1 MIVLRCEPVSHE
13 KQMQRKNSE
22 KTREMKIRIRAND
35 ISENECYALLFAGV
49 HCPFIILQ
57 NSLF

>member
-49 HCPFIILQ
+49 HCPFIIL
-57 NSLF
+57 